1 MVVTIPLFRISQP
14 KENLFKAQI
23 ARLLKECKVL
33 HGLKYK
39 VQSGVIY
46 KREAVLARLAMAEC
60 DSSSQ
65 EEPLYKKVRSSP

>member
-23 ARLLKECKVL
+23 ARLQKECKVL

-39 VQSGVIY
+39 VQSGVIF
-46 KREAVLARLAMAEC
+46 VRLQM
-60 DSSSQ
+60 
-65 EEPLYKKVRSSP
+65 V

>member
-1 MVVTIPLFRISQP
+1 MGVTIPLFCISQP
-14 KENLFKAQI
+14 KENLFKAEI

-46 KREAVLARLAMAEC
+46 KTSEVVQA
-60 DSSSQ
+60 DD
-65 EEPLYKKVRSSP
+65 